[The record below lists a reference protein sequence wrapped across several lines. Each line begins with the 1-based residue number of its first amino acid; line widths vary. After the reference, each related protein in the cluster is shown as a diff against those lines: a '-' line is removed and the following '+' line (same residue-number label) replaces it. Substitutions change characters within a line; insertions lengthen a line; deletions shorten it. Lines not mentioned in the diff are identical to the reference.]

1 MQFRFISKH
10 TQLTNTLMD
19 VRSEESGGASAH
31 AQHGHGDD
39 EEQHDL
45 TGEQWVKMW
54 EEFEEEFTISFV
66 DP

>member
-1 MQFRFISKH
+1 
-10 TQLTNTLMD
+10 MD